1 MFDTLKDLLETYKW
15 SIENNHNDEMWRN
28 EILDFVKL
36 QRKSSIYSYIVVF
49 LTGVLMTYLI
59 MKNLTLC

>member
-15 SIENNHNDEMWRN
+15 SIESKHNDEIWRD

-49 LTGVLMTYLI
+49 LAGVLITYLI
-59 MKNLTLC
+59 MKNLILC